1 MAAPAIKNVA
11 AQGSPSD
18 DSYVDLS
25 SVSSQNGSNGSLL
38 RPLTISLKGVEV
50 RIAVPAQ
57 PFEAWVASDVARE
70 EFQRSLLASA
80 VEADELEVMGEQ
92 DADSVEE
99 LAKSQVA
106 LLAKFLG
113 FLAARSSAKSTAHEL
128 GLLQHAWISFN
139 NHFLGEGKS
148 VHDIAATLDLDVRSS
163 VLRAFFEAFVVLESV
178 GRATPGLR
186 RPKLFELSAAGSAQV
201 HAVFGGQG
209 NNEGYFNELQA
220 LFDTYRPLVVPL
232 LQATQPTLNKLG
244 EEASLQGFSS
254 FYTYGLDVLGWLDGS
269 VARPPVSYLASV
281 PLSLPLIGLTQ
292 IVQFL
297 VSVRSTGLSFAEFR
311 DQVKSTTGHSQGIIS
326 AVVLSASDSLDS
338 FTANVVKAVQ
348 LLFNIGK
355 RGQESFPLLSID
367 PALVSDTVGGG
378 EGEPTSMLSVSG
390 LAQDVLDKHIAKTNG
405 HLPETQRVSISL
417 FNGPRD
423 FVVTGYPKALVGL
436 VSSLREIRAESGAD
450 QSKVPFSKRK
460 AVFRMSFVPVGVP
473 YHSSYLE
480 GATDRMLAE
489 DYRGVADVWSVSEL
503 KVPVKNTEDGS
514 DMSTYAE
521 GSLLRSIADQIF
533 TKPVFWA
540 KAVDLPKS
548 ATHVVD
554 FGTGGMSGVGRLV
567 ARILEGRGV
576 RVVVPSGTHQLSTEL
591 YSASSVRF
599 EERWEDVWA
608 PRLVRTKAGL
618 KVDTPFS
625 RTTGRGILMVG
636 GMTPTT
642 VSADINAAVLNAGY
656 ICELAGGGLHNE
668 VGLRKRVD
676 EILAKLEP
684 GNGLELNGLFIDQRR
699 FGWQYPLWGQMRR
712 EGIPC
717 KGFTVAAG
725 IPSTEK
731 AKDIIDGLKAA
742 GIEYVGFKPGN
753 ADGLRAVAAIAAAN
767 PDFKIICQWTGGRAG
782 GHHSTEDFHQ
792 PILQTYSILRK
803 QKNLVLVGGS
813 GFGDAEGVWPYLT
826 GDWSVKLGYAP
837 MPFSA
842 FLFASWMLIAKEA
855 ATADA
860 VKQLLVD
867 TPGCD
872 EDQWEATY
880 GKGAGGTITCNSELG
895 ESISYVQNRA
905 ATLWRQLDDQLFS
918 LTKEKQRAW
927 MSQKK
932 SWLIERL
939 NKDFQKPWFAAKLD
953 GTALMDVAEMT
964 YEEVTR
970 RMLQLLFVAH
980 QGRWIDPSLK
990 KLFGDWCRRVEERFA
1005 GIETAGKKESLLQ
1018 SYSVLDKQPGAF
1030 LDGFLDTY
1038 ADSKVI
1044 RLAAEDVGY
1053 FLAICQRRG
1062 QKPVPFIPEL
1072 GDNFQTLFKKDSLW
1086 QSEDLDAVMGQDP
1099 QRVIILQGAVAVK
1112 HCTKANV
1119 PAGEMLG
1126 EIERSLVAKL
1136 LERYYDNDESKVP
1149 YADYVSSD
1157 VPAVDQDAVVAK
1169 HGLAVDVQ
1177 TAANG
1182 DVVRTFKVG
1191 VEVPEATAWLELLA
1205 GSRTSWLRALLRNV
1219 SVVRG
1224 RSYVDNPMVRMLAP
1238 RPHQTAKVVCDASG
1252 EPLSVAFYGSAR
1264 SFGRH
1269 DDAFKAVEITK
1280 APASSTID
1288 VVLFE
1293 ERLGESVPLPFQ
1305 FTYRPDQPF
1314 ASIHEVVEGRNDRI
1328 KQFYWQLWFH
1338 TDMPAA
1344 AELAAKREFTSPTK
1358 ALDEAAIKR
1367 FCQIVEN
1374 RGEAFTKGQ
1383 APMDFAIV
1391 AGWEAIMQALMASCD
1406 ADLLSLVHLSN
1417 SFKTVEGARPLR
1429 AGDVCTARASVSSI
1443 KISDTGKSVS
1453 VGGTVYRQNAAGE
1466 FEPAITVVSSF
1477 FFRGRFGDFATC
1489 FETSHSDYTLEIK
1502 GKAEATVLLAKEWFE
1517 WTAPQP
1523 IVPGTKLHLSF
1534 DSHLRFRDSTSYSEV
1549 EVKGGAFIKD
1559 YKDDLIQVGEINYAA
1574 DSVSYGN
1581 PVVEFVKRSGGAAV
1595 GGASPLESGYT
1606 VVSGDVATSFI
1617 APATNEPYSK
1627 ASGDFNPIHIN
1638 PYFSSFAS
1646 LPGTITHG
1654 LFSSAA
1660 SRRFVEM
1667 VAAEGYPDRC
1677 LSFEA
1682 NFTGMVLP
1690 GDELQVKLRHVA
1702 MHDGNKVIKVE
1713 TYNQHGDKVL
1723 DGQAEVKQP
1732 ATVYVFTGQG
1742 SQEQGMGM
1750 DLYNSSPTAK
1760 ALWDEADGHL
1770 RSTMGFS
1777 ILEIVNQNP
1786 ISKTVHFGGVRGH
1799 TIRDRY
1805 MSMSYDSTDDNGNT
1819 VTLPLFPEIT
1829 SASQSY
1835 TFQSPKG
1842 LLFATQF
1849 AQIALVLV
1857 ELSAFQDMKQRG
1869 LINPDAAFAGHS
1881 LGEYASLAAVAGVL
1895 QVKDLVEVVMYRGL
1909 SMQNCVTRD
1918 PVTGASSYGMMACN
1932 PIRVL
1937 GDVTPAFA
1945 GQALA
1950 EIVDSVTKESGLLC
1964 QIVNYNVAGQQYVV
1978 AGDNVAL
1985 LTLGNVLNFIKIQK
1999 IDLKK
2004 LQEIM
2009 PIEEVREKLDEI
2021 VREVLAAA
2029 REEEKK
2035 GPLEL
2040 KRGFA
2045 SIPLPG
2051 IDVPFHSRYLT
2062 GGVAPFRAYLSK
2074 RINIEAI
2081 SPQSLVGRYIPNLV
2095 AAPFELSKAYAEL
2108 IFAQTD
2114 SPRLDKVLKNW
2125 EKDGWEAPERVQRLT
2140 ATLVVELLA
2149 YQFAS
2154 PVRWIETQ
2162 DIMFT
2167 DYAFERFIEFGPSP
2181 TLVGMAKR
2189 TQSLKY
2195 AAIDQ
2200 AQGRR
2205 RVMLCSSKD
2214 KEALYYSFED
2224 SEAEVDA
2231 DAAPAAESAPAA
2243 AAAPVAAAPAP
2254 SAPAPASGGGAAADV
2269 PDEPLKAVDT
2279 VRAILA
2285 QKLKKS
2291 IADVPLSKSIK
2302 DSVGGKSVLSN
2313 ELVSDLLAEFGNL
2326 PERGEELPLEELG
2339 GALQAGYSGALGK
2352 HTSGLVTRVVGGK
2365 LPGGFNM
2372 SSVKAHLQKTWG
2384 LGPGRTDGVLL
2395 VATTMEPA
2403 KRLGSEPEAKAW
2415 LDSVVQAYAAQAGIA
2430 LSQGGGGG
2438 GGGASGGVAISS
2450 EELDKLQARQDEHIR
2465 RQIQILERY
2474 LGLDGRSGVRLA
2486 ESTKAELEA
2495 AQSQLDSIA
2504 AEHGDTYTN
2513 GIMPKFSEKKVR
2525 NFSSYWNWARQDAM
2539 TLFYDIIY
2547 GRLTAVD
2554 REITARCITLMNR
2567 ADPGLLRYMQYHIDA
2582 VDPKLG
2588 PTYELAKEFG
2598 QQLIDNCREA
2608 LAEDAVYKE
2617 VHAPTAP
2624 HTEIDARGNVVYS
2637 EVKRVGVRK
2646 LEAYVKEMAA
2656 GSRLLGS
2663 GNQVN
2668 VDKAQEN
2675 VAKLWTLIRNEPS
2688 VSKLGKA
2695 TIKSLYTEVV
2705 RSLGTPRQQQRGPA
2719 RQLPRGRRSSSTTQR
2734 PSMSEVA
2741 GATPEDRVPYLH
2753 VRRKVGGQWQMSR
2766 KLTSVYLDILAEMAS
2781 QGVSF
2786 KGRNA
2791 LLTGVGKASIGV
2803 EVVKGLLA
2811 GGARVVITTSS
2822 YSRSVVEYYQRIYQE
2837 VGARGSTL
2845 TVMPFNQ
2852 ASKQDVDNLVKYIY
2866 ETLDMD
2872 LDFVVPFAAISENGR
2887 EIDGI
2892 DDKSELA
2899 HRLMLTNL
2907 IRLLGAIKTH
2917 KASRGF
2923 DTRPTQVLLPLSPN
2937 HGTFGGDGLYG
2948 ESKLGLET
2956 LLNRW
2961 ESESWGQYL
2970 CITGAII
2977 GWCRGTGL
2985 MSSSNTVAEEI
2996 EKLGCRTFSTVE
3008 MGFNLLGLLAPT
3020 VSAVSQVEALLVDLN
3035 GGMDKIIDLAEQTG
3049 KFRAKIQEASATKR
3063 ALIADS
3069 SADFKVIKGAA
3080 AEALH
3085 QKVHINPRSNFTFKF
3100 PELGT
3105 LEFNQDLAKS
3115 HSQLDLEKVVVITGF
3130 AEVGPW
3136 GSARTRW
3143 EMEAFG
3149 HLTNEGVIEMAWI
3162 MGMIKHHDG
3171 KLKSGATYVGWVDAK
3186 SGEPVDD
3193 KDIRANYEDEIIK
3206 HSGIRLIEPELFR
3219 NYDPNRKGF
3228 QQEIELNHDLEPL
3241 EVSSEE
3247 AAKYKLEHGD
3257 KVDTWEDAA
3266 SGNWFVHLKKGARIF
3281 VPKAVAFD
3289 RLVAGQLPTGWSGQR
3304 YGIPDDIVAQVDR
3317 TTLWALVCAS
3327 EALVNSGITDPYELY
3342 KHIHPSKV
3350 GSCIGSGMGGM
3361 TSLSKMFRDRRNDI
3375 DTQKDILQETFINSV
3390 AGWVNL
3396 LVMSAAGPI
3405 KTVVG
3410 ACATALQSI
3419 DVAVETILS
3428 GKAELMLAGGFDDLS
3443 EEGSFEFANMKA
3455 TSNAKDELAAG
3466 REPSEHSRP
3475 FTTSR
3480 GGFMESQGCGV
3491 QVITTAAN
3499 AIKLGM
3505 PIQGIVA
3512 YSNTHTDGAGRSLP
3526 APGHGVIASADGLQ
3540 RALASFNLT
3549 ADDIGVISAHMT
3561 ATKANDKN
3569 ESHVYQELFTRMGRT
3584 PGHAVPVMAQKWL
3597 CGHAKGGA
3605 AAWALNG
3612 VLQSINTSI
3621 VAGNRN
3627 ADDISPELQK
3637 FDMLLYNSTTLHRTP
3652 RHVNAACVSSF
3663 GFGQVGG
3670 ICLVLH
3676 GAHVLG
3682 RLSPQAFAEYAA
3694 RRKERQYR
3702 TYTRMHSS
3710 ITKDDLVRIKDDR
3723 PWPAE
3728 LEDAVLMNLNARATE
3743 SGDSYAFKAPLPP
3756 MPALAAVD
3764 SVTVPPKPAD
3774 VAAQQ
3779 ESLQA
3784 MMGHVAGVG
3793 IDCEKISTFPSDN
3806 ENFIARNFTDVEVQY
3821 CQSQP
3826 DPRASFCGR
3835 FCAAEAVV
3843 KSLGIRTKGAGA
3855 SLKDIEIVPTPEGPQ
3870 VKLYGEALDAAR
3882 GSRFLVSITHG
3893 DDTAMAVVHRLPP
3906 A

>member
-1 MAAPAIKNVA
+1 MSSIKNA
-11 AQGSPSD
+11 PSD
-18 DSYVDLS
+18 DSYVELS
-25 SVSSQNGSNGSLL
+25 SQSSGNGNGNGNGALL
-38 RPLTISLKGVEV
+38 RALTIASTSGLEV
-50 RIAVPAQ
+50 QIPVPSQ
-57 PFEAWVASDVARE
+57 PFDAWIVADVLRE
-70 EFQRSLLASA
+70 EFQRSLAASPE
-80 VEADELEVMGEQ
+80 VTDVLEVQEEQEVAGAAEKAAGE
-92 DADSVEE
+92 AKIN
-99 LAKSQVA
+99 LA
-106 LLAKFLG
+106 AKFLG
-113 FLAARSSAKSTAHEL
+113 FLASRASVKTSSHEL
-128 GLLQHAWISFN
+128 NLLQHAWA
-139 NHFLGEGKS
+139 HFHEEFLAEHGS
-148 VHDIAATLDLDVRSS
+148 VHDLVAAIDSDLRTP
-163 VLRAFFEAFVVLESV
+163 VLRSYFEAYVQLETAGKAKPSLV
-178 GRATPGLR
+178 T
-186 RPKLFELSAAGSAQV
+186 PKLFSLSAQNKAEV

-209 NNEGYFNELQA
+209 NNEAYFKELQT
-220 LFDTYRPLVVPL
+220 LFDTYRPLVQPL
-232 LQATQPTLNKLG
+232 LESTQPVFDKLVQD
-244 EEASLQGFSS
+244 AVKQGFAS
-254 FYTYGLDVLGWLDGS
+254 FYTHGLNVLGWLTG
-269 VARPPVSYLASV
+269 AAPEPAVSYLASV

-292 IVQFL
+292 ITQFL
-297 VSVRSTGLSFAEFR
+297 VSIRASGLTPAEFR
-311 DQVKSTTGHSQGIIS
+311 SQIKSATGHSQGIIS
-326 AVVLSASDSLDS
+326 AVVLSASDSLES
-338 FTANVVKAVQ
+338 FNTNVAKALE
-348 LLFNIGK
+348 LLFHIGK
-355 RGQESFPLLSID
+355 RGQEFFPTLAID
-367 PALVSDTVGGG
+367 PALVKDTIDGG
-378 EGEPTSMLSVSG
+378 EGEPTPMLAVTG
-390 LAQDVLDKHIAKTNG
+390 LEQNILEKHVQKTNS
-405 HLPETQRVSISL
+405 HLPESQAVSISL
-417 FNGPRD
+417 FNGPRA
-423 FVVTGYPKALVGL
+423 FIVTGFPKALVGL
-436 VSSLREIRAESGAD
+436 VGSLRAIRADSGAD
-450 QSKVPFSKRK
+450 QGKIPFSKRK
-460 AVFRMSFVPVGVP
+460 AVFRMNFLPVGVP
-473 YHSSYLE
+473 YHSSYLV
-480 GATDRMLAE
+480 GATEKMLQE
-489 DYRGVADVWSVSEL
+489 DYAGRTTVWEASEL
-503 KVPVKNTEDGS
+503 KVAVKNTEDAS
-514 DMSTYAE
+514 NIASYRSEDI
-521 GSLLRSIADQIF
+521 LKSIADQIF
-533 TKPVFWA
+533 TKHIYWS
-540 KAVDLPKS
+540 KASDLPKT
-548 ATHVVD
+548 ATHLID
-554 FGTGGMSGVGRLV
+554 FGTGGLSGIGGLS

-576 RVVVPSGTHQLSTEL
+576 RVVIPSGTHARSSEL
-591 YSASSVRF
+591 YSATAVNF
-599 EERWEDVWA
+599 EERWEDVWS
-608 PRLVRTKAGL
+608 PRLIRTKNGI
-618 KVDTPFS
+618 KIDTPFS

-642 VSADINAAVLNAGY
+642 VSANINAAVLNAGY
-656 ICELAGGGLHNE
+656 VIELAGGGLHSE
-668 VGLRKRVD
+668 AGLRKRVN

-712 EGIPC
+712 EGFPC

-731 AKDIIDGLKAA
+731 AKEIIDGLKAA
-742 GIEYVGFKPGN
+742 GIEYVGFKPGT

-792 PILQTYSILRK
+792 PILQTYASLRK
-803 QKNLVLVGGS
+803 QKNLILVGGS

-826 GDWSVKLGYAP
+826 GEWSVKLGYAP

-842 FLFASWMLIAKEA
+842 FLFASWMLVAKEA

-867 TPGCD
+867 TPGCGD
-872 EDQWEATY
+872 DKWQDTY

-895 ESISYVQNRA
+895 EAISYVHNRA
-905 ATLWRQLDDQLFS
+905 AALWRQLDDQLFS
-918 LTKEKQRAW
+918 LPREKQRVW
-927 MSQKK
+927 LSEKK

-953 GTALMDVAEMT
+953 GTALMNVADMT

-970 RMLQLLFVAH
+970 RMLQLLFVSH
-980 QGRWIDPSLK
+980 QSRWIDPSLK
-990 KLFGDWCRRVEERFA
+990 KLFGDWIRRVEERFA

-1018 SYSVLDKQPGAF
+1018 SYSVLDKEPSAFVDIFFAEYTGA
-1030 LDGFLDTY
+1030 
-1038 ADSKVI
+1038 KEI

-1053 FLAICQRRG
+1053 FLTICQRRG

-1086 QSEDLDAVMGQDP
+1086 QSEDLDAVVGQDA
-1099 QRVIILQGAVAVK
+1099 QKVIILQGSVAVQ

-1119 PAGEMLG
+1119 PAGEMLS
-1126 EIERSLVAKL
+1126 EIEKELVAKVL
-1136 LERYYDNDESKVP
+1136 AKYYDNDESKVP
-1149 YADYVSSD
+1149 VADYVSSD
-1157 VPAVDQDAVVAK
+1157 P
-1169 HGLAVDVQ
+1169 LAIEEADFY
-1177 TAANG
+1177 ARSGIEAS
-1182 DVVRTFKVG
+1182 
-1191 VEVPEATAWLELLA
+1191 VEGNTKTLKIGSQVPETNEWLEVLA
-1205 GSRTSWLRALLRNV
+1205 TSRTSWLRALLRNV
-1219 SVVRG
+1219 SVVQG
-1224 RSYVDNPMVRMLAP
+1224 KNYADNPMLRMLAP
-1238 RPHQTAKVVCDASG
+1238 RKNQTAKIVYAADG
-1252 EPLSVAFYGSAR
+1252 EPLSLTLFGAAR
-1264 SFGRH
+1264 SYGRH
-1269 DDAFKAVEITK
+1269 DDSFKALEITK
-1280 APASSTID
+1280 SPDSAQIQVT
-1288 VVLFE
+1288 LFE
-1293 ERLGESVPLPFQ
+1293 ERLGESVPLHFY
-1305 FTYRPDQPF
+1305 FTYRPDQAF
-1314 ASIHEVVEGRNDRI
+1314 ASIHEIMDGRNNRI

-1338 TDMPAA
+1338 ADMPAA
-1344 AELAAKREFTSPTK
+1344 AQLASAKEFKSPVK
-1358 ALDEAAIKR
+1358 SLDESAIR
-1367 FCQIVEN
+1367 NFCRIVEN
-1374 RGEAFTKGQ
+1374 RGEVFTKGQ

-1391 AGWEAIMQALMASCD
+1391 AGWEAIMQSLMASCD

-1417 SFKTVEGARPLR
+1417 SFKVVDDARPLR
-1429 AGDVCTARASVSSI
+1429 AGDVCTATAHASSI

-1453 VGGTVYRQNAAGE
+1453 VTGTVLRKDASGD
-1466 FEPAITVVSSF
+1466 FVPVISVVSSF
-1477 FFRGRFGDFATC
+1477 FFRGRFTDFNTC
-1489 FETSHSDYTLEIK
+1489 FETSQNEYNLEIK
-1502 GKAEATVLLAKEWFE
+1502 TKADATVLLAKEWFD
-1517 WTAPQP
+1517 WVAPQP
-1523 IVPGTKLHLSF
+1523 LAPGTVLHFNIQSL
-1534 DSHLRFRDSTSYSEV
+1534 LKYKDSTSYSDV
-1549 EVKGGAFIKD
+1549 EVTGGAYVRD
-1559 YKDDLIQVGEINYAA
+1559 YKDDLIKVGEIEYIA
-1574 DSVSYGN
+1574 DAISYGN
-1581 PVVEFVKRSGGAAV
+1581 PVIEYIKRN
-1595 GGASPLESGYT
+1595 GGASTGGVAPLETGYT
-1606 VVSGDVATSFI
+1606 IGASDVPTTFV
-1617 APATNEPYSK
+1617 APATNEPYSNV
-1627 ASGDFNPIHIN
+1627 SGDFNPIHIN

-1660 SRRFVEM
+1660 SRKFVEV

-1682 NFTGMVLP
+1682 NFVGMVLP
-1690 GDELQVKLRHVA
+1690 GDELTVKLRHIA
-1702 MHDGNKVIKVE
+1702 QRDGNKVIKVE
-1713 TYNQHGDKVL
+1713 TFNQNGDKVI

-1760 ALWDEADGHL
+1760 ELWDEADGHL

-1777 ILEIVNQNP
+1777 ILEIINQNP
-1786 ISKTVHFGGVRGH
+1786 LTKTIHFGGVRGH
-1799 TIRDRY
+1799 TIRERY
-1805 MSMSYDSTDDNGNT
+1805 MSMTYESTDADGNT

-1829 SASQSY
+1829 SSSQSY

-1857 ELSAFQDMKQRG
+1857 ELSAFRDMKQRG
-1869 LINPDAAFAGHS
+1869 LITPDAAFAGHS
-1881 LGEYASLAAVAGVL
+1881 LGEYASLAAVASVL
-1895 QVKDLVEVVMYRGL
+1895 EVKSLCDVVFYRGL
-1909 SMQNCVTRD
+1909 SMQNCVQRD
-1918 PVTGASSYGMMACN
+1918 PVTGASNYAMMACN
-1932 PIRVL
+1932 PIRIV
-1937 GDVTPAFA
+1937 GDGNPAFA

-1950 EIVDSVTKESGLLC
+1950 EIVDSISKESGRLL
-1964 QIVNYNVAGQQYVV
+1964 QIVNHNVAGQQYVT
-1978 AGDNVAL
+1978 AGDLVAL
-1985 LTLGNVLNFIKIQK
+1985 TTLGNVLNFIKIQK

-2004 LQEIM
+2004 LNEIM
-2009 PIEEVREKLDEI
+2009 PIEEVREKLAEI
-2021 VREVLAAA
+2021 VREVLSAAV
-2029 REEEKK
+2029 EEEKK
-2035 GPLEL
+2035 GRIEL

-2045 SIPLPG
+2045 TIPLPG

-2062 GGVAPFRAYLSK
+2062 GGVAPFRSYLSK
-2074 RINIEAI
+2074 RINVDAI
-2081 SPQSLVGRYIPNLV
+2081 RPQLLVGRYIPNLV
-2095 AAPFELSKAYAEL
+2095 AAPFELSKSYAEL

-2125 EKDGWEAPERVQRLT
+2125 EKDEWESPEKVQRLT

-2162 DIMFT
+2162 DIFFT
-2167 DYAFERFIEFGPSP
+2167 DYNFERLVEFGPSP

-2189 TQSLKY
+2189 TQALKY
-2195 AAIDQ
+2195 SAVDL
-2200 AQGRR
+2200 AQGRK

-2214 KEALYYSFED
+2214 KEALYYSFADEE
-2224 SEAEVDA
+2224 SEAE
-2231 DAAPAAESAPAA
+2231 AAPAADAPAA
-2243 AAAPVAAAPAP
+2243 AAPAAVAAPVAAAA
-2254 SAPAPASGGGAAADV
+2254 APAAGGAAAAEV

-2285 QKLKKS
+2285 QKLKKNIS
-2291 IADVPLSKSIK
+2291 EVPLSKSIK

-2339 GALQAGYSGALGK
+2339 GALQAGYSGTLGK
-2352 HTSGLVTRVVGGK
+2352 TTSGLVTRTVGGK
-2365 LPGGFNM
+2365 LPGGFNL
-2372 SSVKAHLQKTWG
+2372 SAVKSHLQKAWG
-2384 LGPGRTDGVLL
+2384 LGAGRVEGALL
-2395 VATTMEPA
+2395 VAITMEPA
-2403 KRLGSEPEAKAW
+2403 KRLGSEAEAKAW
-2415 LDSVVQAYAAQAGIA
+2415 LDSVAQTYAGLAGIS
-2430 LSQGGGGG
+2430 LSQASAGGGGG
-2438 GGGASGGVAISS
+2438 GSGGVAISS
-2450 EELDKLQARQDEHIR
+2450 EELDKLKAQQDDHVR
-2465 RQIQILERY
+2465 RQIQVLERY
-2474 LGLDGRSGVRLA
+2474 LNMDGRASGRLA

-2495 AQSQLDSIA
+2495 AQAQLDAIA
-2504 AEHGDTYTN
+2504 AEHGDFYTN
-2513 GIMPKFSEKKVR
+2513 GILPKFTEKKVR
-2525 NFSSYWNWARQDAM
+2525 HFSSYWNWARQDAM
-2539 TLFYDIIY
+2539 TLLYDIIY
-2547 GRLTAVD
+2547 GRLTTVD

-2567 ADPGLLRYMQYHIDA
+2567 ADPSLLRYMQFHIDQIDA
-2582 VDPKLG
+2582 NKG
-2588 PTYELAKEFG
+2588 PTYALAKEYG
-2598 QQLIDNCREA
+2598 QQLIENCREA
-2608 LAEDAVYKE
+2608 CAEDAVYKE

-2624 HTEIDARGNVVYS
+2624 HTEIDARGNIAYS
-2637 EVKRVGVRK
+2637 EVKRAGVRK

-2656 GSRLLGS
+2656 GSRLLGAGS
-2663 GNQVN
+2663 QVN
-2668 VDKAQEN
+2668 LDKAQEN

-2688 VSKLGKA
+2688 VSKLSKA
-2695 TIKSLYTEVV
+2695 TIKSLYSEVV
-2705 RSLGTPRQQQRGPA
+2705 RSLGPA
-2719 RQLPRGRRSSSTTQR
+2719 RQARAPARQAPRSRRLSSNTQR
-2734 PSMSEVA
+2734 PQVPEA
-2741 GATPEDRVPYLH
+2741 PAAEDRTPFLH
-2753 VRRKVGGQWQMSR
+2753 VKRKVAGQWQLSR
-2766 KLTSVYLDILAEMAS
+2766 KLTSVYLDILTEMAT

-2837 VGARGSTL
+2837 VGSRGSTL
-2845 TVMPFNQ
+2845 TVVPFNQ

-2866 ETLDMD
+2866 GSLDLD

-2899 HRLMLTNL
+2899 HRLMLTNM
-2907 IRLLGAIKTH
+2907 IRLLGAIKTE
-2917 KASRGF
+2917 KAARNF

-2996 EKLGCRTFSTVE
+2996 EKLGCRTFSTTE
-3008 MGFNLLGLLAPT
+3008 MAFNLLGLLAPT

-3035 GGMDKIIDLAEQTG
+3035 GGMDKIVDLAEQTG
-3049 KFRAKIQEASATKR
+3049 KFRAAIQEASSTKR
-3063 ALIADS
+3063 ALVADN
-3069 SADFKVIKGAA
+3069 SADFKVIKGSA

-3085 QKVHINPRSNFTFKF
+3085 KKVHINPRSNFTFRF
-3100 PELGT
+3100 PEVGS
-3105 LEFNQDLAKS
+3105 LEFNREIAKS
-3115 HSQLDLEKVVVITGF
+3115 YSEMDLEKIVVITGF

-3136 GSARTRW
+3136 GSSRTRW

-3149 HLTNEGVIEMAWI
+3149 HLTNEGVIELAWI
-3162 MGMIKHHDG
+3162 MGLIKHHDG
-3171 KLKSGATYVGWVDAK
+3171 QLKSGATYVGWVDVK

-3193 KDIRANYEDEIIK
+3193 KDIRANYEEHIVK
-3206 HSGIRLIEPELFR
+3206 HAGIRLIEPELFR

-3241 EVSSEE
+3241 EVSAEE
-3247 AAKYKLEHGD
+3247 ASKYKLEHGD
-3257 KVDTWEDAA
+3257 KVDAWQDAA
-3266 SGNWFVHLKKGARIF
+3266 TGGWFVVLKKGARIF

-3289 RLVAGQLPTGWSGQR
+3289 RLVAGQIPTGWTGQR

-3327 EALVNSGITDPYELY
+3327 EALVNSGISDPYELY

-3361 TSLSKMFRDRRNDI
+3361 TSLSKMFRDRRNDN
-3375 DTQKDILQETFINSV
+3375 DVQKDILQETFINSV

-3396 LVMSAAGPI
+3396 LVMSSAGPI

-3455 TSNAKDELAAG
+3455 TSNGKEELAAG

-3475 FTTSR
+3475 FSTSR
-3480 GGFMESQGCGV
+3480 SGFMESQGCGV
-3491 QVITTAAN
+3491 QVLTTAAN

-3526 APGHGVIASADGLQ
+3526 APGHGVISSADGMQ
-3540 RALASFNLT
+3540 RALARFNLT

-3612 VLQSINTSI
+3612 VMQSLHTSI
-3621 VAGNRN
+3621 VCGNRN

-3637 FDMLLYNSTTLHRTP
+3637 FDMLLYNSTSIHRTP
-3652 RHVNAACVSSF
+3652 HHVNAAAVSSF

-3670 ICLVLH
+3670 IILVLH
-3676 GAHVLG
+3676 AAHILG
-3682 RLSPQAFAEYAA
+3682 RLSPKVFEEYVA
-3694 RRKERQYR
+3694 RRKARQHQ
-3702 TYTRMHSS
+3702 TYTRMHSAL
-3710 ITKDDLVRIKDDR
+3710 TKEDLVRIKDNR

-3728 LEDAVLMNLNARATE
+3728 LEDQVLMNLNARAVE
-3743 SGDSYAFKAPLPP
+3743 IGDSYGFKAPLPA
-3756 MPALAAVD
+3756 MPSLA
-3764 SVTVPPKPAD
+3764 TVEDVIVPAKPAE

-3779 ESLQA
+3779 ESLQK

-3806 ENFIARNFTDVEVQY
+3806 DNFVSRNFTDVEIDY
-3821 CQSQP
+3821 CRAQP
-3826 DPRASFCGR
+3826 DPKASFCGR

-3843 KSLGIRTKGAGA
+3843 KSLGVRTQGSGA
-3855 SLKDIEIVPTPEGPQ
+3855 SLKDVEIVPTPEGPQ
-3870 VKLYGEALDAAR
+3870 VKLYGEALKAAN
-3882 GSRFLVSITHG
+3882 GSRFLVSISHG
-3893 DDTAMAVVHRLPP
+3893 DDTAMAIVHRLPS

>member
-1 MAAPAIKNVA
+1 M
-11 AQGSPSD
+11 PSD
-18 DSYVDLS
+18 DSYV
-25 SVSSQNGSNGSLL
+25 SVSATSSQSGANGNGSLL
-38 RPLTISLKGVEV
+38 RPLTVASTSGVEV
-50 RIAVPAQ
+50 QIPVPAS
-57 PFEAWVASDVARE
+57 PFDAWIVADVLRE
-70 EFQRSLLASA
+70 EFQRSLAAAPAEVDVLEVKDEQEEASA
-80 VEADELEVMGEQ
+80 SDKGAREA
-92 DADSVEE
+92 
-99 LAKSQVA
+99 QVA
-106 LLAKFLG
+106 LAAKFLG
-113 FLAARSSAKSTAHEL
+113 FLAARPAVASSSHEL
-128 GLLQHAWISFN
+128 NLLQHAWAHFN
-139 NHFLGEGKS
+139 DVLLGESRS
-148 VHDIAATLDLDVRSS
+148 VHDLVAEIDTDLRTP
-163 VLRAFFEAFVVLESV
+163 VLRSYFEAFAQLEIV
-178 GRATPGLR
+178 GKVKPALKT
-186 RPKLFELSAAGSAQV
+186 PKLFSVSADNKAEV
-201 HAVFGGQG
+201 HAIFGGQG
-209 NNEGYFNELQA
+209 NNEVYFKELQT
-220 LFDTYRPLVVPL
+220 LFDTYRPLVQPL
-232 LQATQPTLNKLG
+232 LEAVQPVFDKLVQDAT
-244 EEASLQGFSS
+244 LQGFAS
-254 FYTYGLDVLGWLDGS
+254 FYIHGMDVLGWLTGR
-269 VARPPVSYLASV
+269 VPLPAVGYLASV

-292 IVQFL
+292 ITQFL
-297 VSVRSTGLSFAEFR
+297 VSVRASGLSPAEFR
-311 DQVKSTTGHSQGIIS
+311 SQIKSATGHSQGVIS
-326 AVVLSASDSLDS
+326 AVVLSASDSVDS
-338 FTANVVKAVQ
+338 LTVNIAKALE
-348 LLFNIGK
+348 LLFHIGK
-355 RGQESFPLLSID
+355 RGQEFFPTLSID
-367 PALVSDTVGGG
+367 PALVKDTVEGG
-378 EGEPTSMLSVSG
+378 EGEPTPMLAVSG
-390 LAQDVLDKHIAKTNG
+390 LSQDILQKHIEKTNS
-405 HLPETQRVSISL
+405 HLPESQAVSISL
-417 FNGPRD
+417 FNGPRNYI
-423 FVVTGYPKALVGL
+423 VTGFPKALVGL
-436 VSSLREIRAESGAD
+436 VGSLRAIRAESGLD
-450 QSKVPFSKRK
+450 QGKVPHGKRK
-460 AVFRMSFVPVGVP
+460 AVFRMNFLPVGVP
-473 YHSSYLE
+473 YHSSYLV
-480 GATDRMLAE
+480 GATEKMLAE
-489 DYRGVADVWSVSEL
+489 DYAGRSVVWSASEL
-503 KVPVKNTEDGS
+503 QVSVKNTEDGS
-514 DMSTYAE
+514 DLATYASE
-521 GSLLRSIADQIF
+521 DILKSIADQIF
-533 TKPVFWA
+533 TKHIYWA
-540 KAVDLPKS
+540 KATDLPKT
-548 ATHVVD
+548 ATHLID
-554 FGTGGMSGVGRLV
+554 FGTGGLSGIGGLT
-567 ARILEGRGV
+567 ARNLEGRGV
-576 RVVVPSGTHQLSTEL
+576 RVVIPSGVHQHSSEL
-591 YSASSVRF
+591 YSASSVRS
-599 EERWEDVWA
+599 EERWEDVWL
-608 PRLVRTKAGL
+608 PRLVRTKAGI
-618 KVDTPFS
+618 KIDTPFS

-642 VSADINAAVLNAGY
+642 VSANINAAVLNAGY
-656 ICELAGGGLHNE
+656 LCELAGGGLHSE
-668 VGLRKRVD
+668 AGLRKRVN
-676 EILAKLEP
+676 EILAQLEP

-712 EGIPC
+712 EGFPC

-731 AKDIIDGLKAA
+731 AKEIIDGLKAA
-742 GIEYVGFKPGN
+742 GIEYVGFKPGT
-753 ADGLRAVAAIAAAN
+753 ADSLRSVAAIAAAN

-792 PILQTYSILRK
+792 PILQTYATLRK

-813 GFGDAEGVWPYLT
+813 GFGDAEGIWPYLT
-826 GDWSVKLGYAP
+826 GEWSVKLGYAP

-842 FLFASWMLIAKEA
+842 FMFASWMLIAKEA

-867 TPGCD
+867 TPGCGD
-872 EDQWEATY
+872 HGWQDTY
-880 GKGAGGTITCNSELG
+880 GVKGAGGTITCNSELG
-895 ESISYVQNRA
+895 ESISYVHNRA
-905 ATLWRQLDDQLFS
+905 AALWRQLDDQLFS
-918 LTKEKQRAW
+918 LPREKQRVW
-927 MSQKK
+927 LSEKK

-939 NKDFQKPWFAAKLD
+939 NKDFQKPWFPAKLD
-953 GTALMDVAEMT
+953 GTALMNVADMT

-970 RMLQLLFVAH
+970 RMLQLLFVSH
-980 QGRWIDPSLK
+980 QSRWIDPSLQ

-1018 SYSVLDKQPGAF
+1018 SYSILNKEPAAFVERFFAEYAGAKQ
-1030 LDGFLDTY
+1030 
-1038 ADSKVI
+1038 V

-1053 FLAICQRRG
+1053 FLTICQRRG

-1086 QSEDLDAVMGQDP
+1086 QSEDLDAVVGQDP
-1099 QRVIILQGAVAVK
+1099 QKVIILQGAMAVQFS
-1112 HCTKANV
+1112 TKANV

-1126 EIERSLVAKL
+1126 EIERDLVQKILAK
-1136 LERYYDNDESKVP
+1136 YYDNDESKVP
-1149 YADYVSSD
+1149 VADYVSS
-1157 VPAVDQDAVVAK
+1157 
-1169 HGLAVDVQ
+1169 
-1177 TAANG
+1177 
-1182 DVVRTFKVG
+1182 
-1191 VEVPEATAWLELLA
+1191 EVPKISEAAVLAKAGIAASVEGNVKTLKIGSTVPDAKEWLEVLA
-1205 GSRTSWLRALLRNV
+1205 TGRTSWLRALLRNV
-1219 SVVRG
+1219 SVAQG
-1224 RSYVDNPMVRMLAP
+1224 KNYADNPMLRMLAP
-1238 RPHQTAKVVCDASG
+1238 RQNQTAKIAYAANG
-1252 EPLSVAFYGSAR
+1252 EPVSLTLFGAAR
-1264 SFGRH
+1264 SYGRH
-1269 DDAFKAVEITK
+1269 DDAFKALEIVK
-1280 APASSTID
+1280 SPESARIQVA
-1288 VVLFE
+1288 LYE
-1293 ERLGESVPLPFQ
+1293 ERLGESVPLHFY
-1305 FTYRPDQPF
+1305 FDYRPDQPF
-1314 ASIHEVVEGRNDRI
+1314 ASIHEVMEGRNDRI

-1338 TDMPAA
+1338 ADMPATA
-1344 AELAAKREFTSPTK
+1344 QLAATKEFQSPTK
-1358 ALDEAAIKR
+1358 SLDEAAIRR
-1367 FCQIVEN
+1367 FCHIVEN
-1374 RGEAFTKGQ
+1374 RGEVFTKGQ

-1417 SFKTVEGARPLR
+1417 SFKVVNDARPLR
-1429 AGDVCTARASVSSI
+1429 AGDVCTAKAHASSI

-1453 VGGTVYRQNAAGE
+1453 VTGTVLRRDASGA
-1466 FEPAITVVSSF
+1466 FVPAISVVSSF
-1477 FFRGRFGDFATC
+1477 FFRGRFTDFNTC
-1489 FETSHSDYTLEIK
+1489 FETSHGDFTLDV
-1502 GKAEATVLLAKEWFE
+1502 GTKADATVLMAKEWFD
-1517 WTAPQP
+1517 WVAPQP
-1523 IVPGTKLHLSF
+1523 LVPGTTLHFSI
-1534 DSHLRFRDSTSYSEV
+1534 DSVLRYRDSTSFSDV
-1549 EVKGGAFIKD
+1549 EVTGGAYVRD
-1559 YKDDLIQVGEINYAA
+1559 YKDDLIKVGEVEYTA
-1574 DSVSYGN
+1574 DTVSYGN
-1581 PVVEFVKRSGGAAV
+1581 PVVEYIKRNGGVSA
-1595 GGASPLESGYT
+1595 GGVAPLETGYT
-1606 VVSGDVATSFI
+1606 LLSSDVPTTFV
-1617 APATNEPYSK
+1617 APATNEPYSNV
-1627 ASGDFNPIHIN
+1627 SGDFNPIHIN

-1660 SRRFVEM
+1660 SRKFVEV

-1682 NFTGMVLP
+1682 NFVGMVLP
-1690 GDELQVKLRHVA
+1690 GDELSVKLRHIA
-1702 MHDGNKVIKVE
+1702 QRDGNKVIKVE
-1713 TYNQHGDKVL
+1713 TFNQNGDKVI

-1777 ILEIVNQNP
+1777 ILDIINHNP
-1786 ISKTVHFGGVRGH
+1786 LTKTIHFGGVRGH
-1799 TIRDRY
+1799 TIRERY
-1805 MSMSYDSTDDNGNT
+1805 MSMTYESTDANGNT

-1829 SASQSY
+1829 SSSQSY

-1857 ELSAFQDMKQRG
+1857 ELSAFRDMKQRG
-1869 LINPDAAFAGHS
+1869 LITPDAAFAGHS
-1881 LGEYASLAAVAGVL
+1881 LGEYASLAAVASVL
-1895 QVKDLVEVVMYRGL
+1895 EVKSLCDVVFYRGL
-1909 SMQNCVTRD
+1909 SMQNCVQRD
-1918 PVTGASSYGMMACN
+1918 PETGASNYAMMACN
-1932 PIRVL
+1932 PLRIV
-1937 GDVTPAFA
+1937 GDGNPSFA

-1950 EIVDSVTKESGLLC
+1950 EIVDSISKESGRLL
-1964 QIVNYNVAGQQYVV
+1964 QIVNHNVAGQQYVT
-1978 AGDNVAL
+1978 AGDLVAL
-1985 LTLGNVLNFIKIQK
+1985 TTLGNVLNFIKVQK

-2004 LQEIM
+2004 LGEIM
-2009 PIEEVREKLDEI
+2009 PIEEVREKLAEI

-2029 REEEKK
+2029 LEEEKK
-2035 GPLEL
+2035 GRIEL

-2045 SIPLPG
+2045 TIPLPG

-2074 RINIEAI
+2074 RINVDAI
-2081 SPQSLVGRYIPNLV
+2081 RPHLLVGRYIPNLV

-2125 EKDGWEAPERVQRLT
+2125 EKDEWESPDKVQRLT

-2162 DIMFT
+2162 DIFFT
-2167 DYAFERFIEFGPSP
+2167 TYNFERMVEFGPSP

-2195 AAIDQ
+2195 SAVDL
-2200 AQGRR
+2200 AQGRK
-2205 RVMLCSSKD
+2205 RVMFCSSKD
-2214 KEALYYSFED
+2214 KEALYYSFADEEV
-2224 SEAEVDA
+2224 EAE
-2231 DAAPAAESAPAA
+2231 AAPAEAAPAA
-2243 AAAPVAAAPAP
+2243 AAAPTPAPAAAAAAPAP
-2254 SAPAPASGGGAAADV
+2254 SGGAAAADV

-2285 QKLKKS
+2285 QKLKKT
-2291 IADVPLSKSIK
+2291 INEVPLSKSIK

-2339 GALQAGYSGALGK
+2339 SSLQAGYSGSLGK
-2352 HTSGLVTRVVGGK
+2352 TTSGLVTRTVGGK
-2365 LPGGFNM
+2365 LPGGFNL
-2372 SSVKAHLQKTWG
+2372 SSVKSHLQKAWG
-2384 LGPGRTDGVLL
+2384 LGPGRIDGVLL
-2395 VATTMEPA
+2395 VAITMEPA

-2415 LDSVVQAYAAQAGIA
+2415 LDSVVQTYASAAGVS
-2430 LSQGGGGG
+2430 LSQGGSGGGGG
-2438 GGGASGGVAISS
+2438 GSGGVAISS
-2450 EELDKLQARQDEHIR
+2450 EELDKLKAQQDEHVR
-2465 RQIQILERY
+2465 RQIQVLERY
-2474 LGLDGRSGVRLA
+2474 LNMDSRSGGRLA
-2486 ESTKAELEA
+2486 ESTKAELDA
-2495 AQSQLDSIA
+2495 AQAQLDAIA

-2525 NFSSYWNWARQDAM
+2525 HFSSYWNWARQDAM
-2539 TLFYDIIY
+2539 TLLYDIIY
-2547 GRLTAVD
+2547 GRLTTVD

-2567 ADPGLLRYMQYHIDA
+2567 ADPSLLRYMQFHIDQIKA
-2582 VDPKLG
+2582 EQG
-2588 PTYELAKEFG
+2588 PTYALAKEYG
-2598 QQLIDNCREA
+2598 QQLLDNCREA
-2608 LAEDAVYKE
+2608 CSEDAVYKE

-2624 HTEIDARGNVVYS
+2624 HTEIDARGNVVYN

-2656 GSRLLGS
+2656 GSRLLGAGS
-2663 GNQVN
+2663 QVN
-2668 VDKAQEN
+2668 LDKAQEN
-2675 VAKLWTLIRNEPS
+2675 VAKLWTLIRNEPT
-2688 VSKLGKA
+2688 VSKLSKA
-2695 TIKSLYTEVV
+2695 TIKSLYAEVV
-2705 RSLGTPRQQQRGPA
+2705 RSLGPA
-2719 RQLPRGRRSSSTTQR
+2719 RQARAPIRQAPRNRRLSSNTQR
-2734 PSMSEVA
+2734 PQVA
-2741 GATPEDRVPYLH
+2741 DAPVPEDRTPFLH
-2753 VRRKVGGQWQMSR
+2753 VKRKVAGQWQLSR
-2766 KLTSVYLDILAEMAS
+2766 KLTSVYLDILGEMAS

-2803 EVVKGLLA
+2803 EVVKGLLS

-2845 TVMPFNQ
+2845 TVVPFNQ

-2866 ETLDMD
+2866 GTLDLD

-2907 IRLLGAIKTH
+2907 VRLLGAIKTE
-2917 KASRGF
+2917 KAARNF

-2996 EKLGCRTFSTVE
+2996 EKLGCRTFSTTE
-3008 MGFNLLGLLAPT
+3008 MAFNLLGLLAPT

-3035 GGMDKIIDLAEQTG
+3035 GGMDKIVDLAEQTG
-3049 KFRAKIQEASATKR
+3049 KFRAAIQEASATKR
-3063 ALIADS
+3063 ALVADN
-3069 SADFKVIKGAA
+3069 SADFKVIKGSA

-3085 QKVHINPRSNFTFKF
+3085 KKVHINPRSNFTFKF
-3100 PELGT
+3100 PEVGT
-3105 LEFNQDLAKS
+3105 LEFNQEIAKS
-3115 HSQLDLEKVVVITGF
+3115 YSEMDLEKVVVITGF

-3149 HLTNEGVIEMAWI
+3149 HLTNEGVIELAWI
-3162 MGMIKHHDG
+3162 MGLIKHHDG
-3171 KLKSGATYVGWVDAK
+3171 QLKSGATYVGWVDVK

-3193 KDIRANYEDEIIK
+3193 KDIRANYEEHIIK
-3206 HSGIRLIEPELFR
+3206 HAGIRLIEPELFR

-3241 EVSSEE
+3241 EVSAEE

-3257 KVDTWEDAA
+3257 KVDAWQDPA
-3266 SGNWFVHLKKGARIF
+3266 SGGWFVVLKKGARIF

-3289 RLVAGQLPTGWSGQR
+3289 RLVAGQIPTGWTGQR
-3304 YGIPDDIVAQVDR
+3304 YGIPEDIVAQVDR

-3327 EALVNSGITDPYELY
+3327 EALVNSGISDPYELY
-3342 KHIHPSKV
+3342 KYIHPSKV

-3361 TSLSKMFRDRRNDI
+3361 TSLSKMFRDRRNDN
-3375 DTQKDILQETFINSV
+3375 DVQKDILQETFINSV

-3396 LVMSAAGPI
+3396 LVMSSAGPI

-3428 GKAELMLAGGFDDLS
+3428 GKAEVMLAGGFDDLS

-3455 TSNAKDELAAG
+3455 TSNGKEELAAG

-3475 FTTSR
+3475 FSTSR
-3480 GGFMESQGCGV
+3480 SGFMESQGCGV
-3491 QVITTAAN
+3491 QVLTTAAN

-3505 PIQGIVA
+3505 PIQAVVA

-3526 APGHGVIASADGLQ
+3526 APGHGVISSADGMQ
-3540 RALASFNLT
+3540 RALARFNLT

-3612 VLQSINTSI
+3612 VMQSLHTSI
-3621 VAGNRN
+3621 VCGNRN

-3637 FDMLLYNSTTLHRTP
+3637 FDMLLYNSTSIHRTP
-3652 RHVNAACVSSF
+3652 HHVNAAAVSSF

-3670 ICLVLH
+3670 IILVLH
-3676 GAHVLG
+3676 AAHILG
-3682 RLSPQAFAEYAA
+3682 RLSPKVFGEYVE
-3694 RRKERQYR
+3694 RRKARQHQ
-3702 TYTRMHSS
+3702 TYTRMHSAL
-3710 ITKDDLVRIKDDR
+3710 TKEDLVRIKDNR

-3728 LEDAVLMNLNARATE
+3728 IEDQVLINLNARAVE
-3743 SGDSYAFKAPLPP
+3743 IGDSYGFKAPLPP
-3756 MPALAAVD
+3756 MPELAKVENI
-3764 SVTVPPKPAD
+3764 VVPAKPAE

-3779 ESLQA
+3779 ESLQK
-3784 MMGHVAGVG
+3784 MMGHIAGVG

-3806 ENFIARNFTDVEVQY
+3806 DNFVTRNFTDVEIDY
-3821 CQSQP
+3821 CRAQA

-3843 KSLGIRTKGAGA
+3843 KSLGVRTQGSGA
-3855 SLKDIEIVPTPEGPQ
+3855 SLKDVEIVPTPEGPQ
-3870 VKLYGEALDAAR
+3870 VKLYGEAAKAAN
-3882 GSRFLVSITHG
+3882 GSRFLVSISHG
-3893 DDTAMAVVHRLPP
+3893 DDTAMAIVHRLPP

>member
-1 MAAPAIKNVA
+1 MSGIKNA
-11 AQGSPSD
+11 PSD
-18 DSYVDLS
+18 DSYVELS
-25 SVSSQNGSNGSLL
+25 TTSSQSSGNGNGTLL
-38 RPLTISLKGVEV
+38 RALTVASTTGVEV
-50 RIAVPAQ
+50 QIPVPSQ
-57 PFEAWVASDVARE
+57 PFDAWIVADVLRE
-70 EFQRSLLASA
+70 EFQRSLAASP
-80 VEADELEVMGEQ
+80 EANDVLEVQDEQ
-92 DADSVEE
+92 DQAGAADKAVSEAKVS
-99 LAKSQVA
+99 LA
-106 LLAKFLG
+106 AKFLG
-113 FLAARSSAKSTAHEL
+113 FVASRVSLKPASSSHEL
-128 GLLQHAWISFN
+128 NLLQHAWT
-139 NHFLGEGKS
+139 HFHDEFLAQHGS
-148 VHDIAATLDLDVRSS
+148 VHDLVAAIDSDLRTP
-163 VLRAFFEAFVVLESV
+163 VLRSYFEAFVLLESTDKAKPSLV
-178 GRATPGLR
+178 T
-186 RPKLFELSAAGSAQV
+186 PKLFSLSAQNKAEV

-209 NNEGYFNELQA
+209 NNEAYFKELQT
-220 LFDTYRPLVVPL
+220 LFDAYRPLVQPL
-232 LQATQPTLNKLG
+232 LESTQPVFDKLV
-244 EEASLQGFSS
+244 EDAVKQGFASY
-254 FYTYGLDVLGWLDGS
+254 YTHGFNVLGWLTG
-269 VARPPVSYLASV
+269 AAAEPAVSYLASV

-292 IVQFL
+292 ITQFL
-297 VSVRSTGLSFAEFR
+297 VSIRASGLTPAEFR
-311 DQVKSTTGHSQGIIS
+311 SQIKSATGHSQGIIS
-326 AVVLSASDSLDS
+326 AVVLSASDSLAS
-338 FTANVVKAVQ
+338 FNANVAKALE
-348 LLFNIGK
+348 LLFHIGK
-355 RGQESFPLLSID
+355 RGQEFFPTLAID
-367 PALVSDTVGGG
+367 PALVKDTVEGG
-378 EGEPTSMLSVSG
+378 EGEPTPMLSVSG
-390 LAQDVLDKHIAKTNG
+390 LEQAILEKHIQKTNS
-405 HLPETQRVSISL
+405 HLAESQAVSISL
-417 FNGPRD
+417 FNGPRS
-423 FVVTGYPKALVGL
+423 FIVTGFPKALVGL
-436 VSSLREIRAESGAD
+436 VGSLRAIRADTGAD
-450 QSKVPFSKRK
+450 QGKTPFSKRK
-460 AVFRMSFVPVGVP
+460 AVFRMNFLPVGVP
-473 YHSSYLE
+473 YHSAYLT
-480 GATDRMLAE
+480 GATEKMLQE
-489 DYRGVADVWSVSEL
+489 DYAGRTTVWDASEL
-503 KVPVKNTEDGS
+503 KVAVKNTEDGS
-514 DMSTYAE
+514 DLASYRSE
-521 GSLLRSIADQIF
+521 DILKSIADQIF
-533 TKPVFWA
+533 VKHIYWS
-540 KAVDLPKS
+540 KASDLPKS
-548 ATHVVD
+548 ATHLID
-554 FGTGGMSGVGRLV
+554 FGTGGLSGIGGLS

-576 RVVVPSGTHQLSTEL
+576 RIVIPSGTHARSSEL
-591 YSASSVRF
+591 YSAATVKF
-599 EERWEDVWA
+599 EERWEDVWS
-608 PRLVRTKAGL
+608 PRLVKTKNGI
-618 KVDTPFS
+618 KIDTPFS

-642 VSADINAAVLNAGY
+642 VSANINAAVLNAGY
-656 ICELAGGGLHNE
+656 LIELAGGGLHSE
-668 VGLRKRVD
+668 AGLRKRVN
-676 EILAKLEP
+676 EILAQLEP

-712 EGIPC
+712 EGFPC

-731 AKDIIDGLKAA
+731 AKEIIDGLKAA
-742 GIEYVGFKPGN
+742 GIEYVGFKPGT

-792 PILQTYSILRK
+792 PLLQTYASLRK
-803 QKNLVLVGGS
+803 QKNLILVGGS

-826 GDWSVKLGYAP
+826 GEWSVKLGYAP

-842 FLFASWMLIAKEA
+842 FLFASWMLVAKEA

-867 TPGCD
+867 TPGCGD
-872 EDQWEATY
+872 DKWQDTY

-895 ESISYVQNRA
+895 ESISYVHNRA
-905 ATLWRQLDDQLFS
+905 AALWRQLDDQLFS
-918 LTKEKQRAW
+918 LPREKQRVW
-927 MSQKK
+927 LSEKK

-953 GTALMDVAEMT
+953 GTTLMNVADMT

-970 RMLQLLFVAH
+970 RMLELLFVGH
-980 QGRWIDPSLK
+980 QSRWIDPSLK

-1018 SYSVLDKQPGAF
+1018 SYSILDKEPSKF
-1030 LDGFLDTY
+1030 VDGFFAEYTG
-1038 ADSKVI
+1038 AKEI

-1053 FLAICQRRG
+1053 FLTICQRRG

-1086 QSEDLDAVMGQDP
+1086 QSEDLDAVVGQDA
-1099 QRVIILQGAVAVK
+1099 QKVIILQGSVAVQ

-1126 EIERSLVAKL
+1126 EIEKELVAKVL
-1136 LERYYDNDESKVP
+1136 AKYYDNDESKVP
-1149 YADYVSSD
+1149 VADYVSSD
-1157 VPAVDQDAVVAK
+1157 A
-1169 HGLAVDVQ
+1169 LALDEADFCARSGVDVSVD
-1177 TAANG
+1177 G
-1182 DVVRTFKVG
+1182 DVKTFKLG
-1191 VEVPEATAWLELLA
+1191 SQVPDTKEWLELLA
-1205 GSRTSWLRALLRNV
+1205 TQRTSWLRALLRNV
-1219 SVVRG
+1219 SVVQG
-1224 RSYVDNPMVRMLAP
+1224 KNYADNPMLRMLAP
-1238 RPHQTAKVVCDASG
+1238 RKHQTAKIAYAANG
-1252 EPLSVAFYGSAR
+1252 EPLSLTLFGAAR
-1264 SFGRH
+1264 SHGRH
-1269 DDAFKAVEITK
+1269 DDAFKALEITK
-1280 APASSTID
+1280 SLDSAQILVT
-1288 VVLFE
+1288 LFE
-1293 ERLGESVPLPFQ
+1293 ERLGESVPLHFH

-1314 ASIHEVVEGRNDRI
+1314 ASIHEIMDGRNDRI

-1338 TDMPAA
+1338 ADMPAA
-1344 AELAAKREFTSPTK
+1344 AQLAAAKEFKSPVK
-1358 ALDEAAIKR
+1358 SLDEAAIR
-1367 FCQIVEN
+1367 NFCRIVEN
-1374 RGEAFTKGQ
+1374 RGEVFTKGQ

-1417 SFKTVEGARPLR
+1417 SFKVIDDARPLR
-1429 AGDVCTARASVSSI
+1429 AGDVCTATAHASSI

-1453 VGGTVYRQNAAGE
+1453 VTGTVLRKDASGE
-1466 FEPAITVVSSF
+1466 LVPVISVVSSF
-1477 FFRGRFGDFATC
+1477 FFRGRFTDFNTC
-1489 FETSHSDYTLEIK
+1489 FETSQNEFTLEIK
-1502 GKAEATVLLAKEWFE
+1502 TKADATVLLAKEWFD
-1517 WTAPQP
+1517 WVAPQP
-1523 IVPGTKLHLSF
+1523 LAPGTVLHFKIQSL
-1534 DSHLRFRDSTSYSEV
+1534 LRYKDSTSYSDV
-1549 EVKGGAFIKD
+1549 DVSGGAYVRD
-1559 YKDDLIQVGEINYAA
+1559 YKDDLIKVGEIEYTA
-1574 DSVSYGN
+1574 DALSYGN
-1581 PVVEFVKRSGGAAV
+1581 PVIEYIKRN
-1595 GGASPLESGYT
+1595 GGASTGGVAPLETGYT
-1606 VVSGDVATSFI
+1606 IGASDVSTSFV
-1617 APATNEPYSK
+1617 APATNEPYSNV
-1627 ASGDFNPIHIN
+1627 SGDFNPIHIN

-1660 SRRFVEM
+1660 SRKFVEV

-1682 NFTGMVLP
+1682 NFVGMVLP
-1690 GDELQVKLRHVA
+1690 GDELTVKLRHIA
-1702 MHDGNKVIKVE
+1702 MRDGNKVIKVE
-1713 TYNQHGDKVL
+1713 TFNQNGDKVI

-1777 ILEIVNQNP
+1777 ILEIINQNP
-1786 ISKTVHFGGVRGH
+1786 LTKTIHFGGVRGH
-1799 TIRDRY
+1799 TIRERY
-1805 MSMSYDSTDDNGNT
+1805 MSMTYESTDADGNT
-1819 VTLPLFPEIT
+1819 VTLPLFPEI
-1829 SASQSY
+1829 SSSSQSY

-1857 ELSAFQDMKQRG
+1857 ELSAFRDMKQRG
-1869 LINPDAAFAGHS
+1869 LITPDAAFAGHS
-1881 LGEYASLAAVAGVL
+1881 LGEYASLAAVASVL
-1895 QVKDLVEVVMYRGL
+1895 EVKSLCDVVFYRGL
-1909 SMQNCVTRD
+1909 SMQNCVQRD
-1918 PVTGASSYGMMACN
+1918 PVTGASNYAMMACN
-1932 PIRVL
+1932 PLRIV
-1937 GDVTPAFA
+1937 GEGNPAFA

-1950 EIVDSVTKESGLLC
+1950 EIVDSISKESGRLL
-1964 QIVNYNVAGQQYVV
+1964 QIVNHNVAGQQYVT
-1978 AGDNVAL
+1978 AGDLVAL
-1985 LTLGNVLNFIKIQK
+1985 ATLGNVLNFIKIQK

-2004 LQEIM
+2004 LNEIM
-2009 PIEEVREKLDEI
+2009 PIEEVREKLAEI
-2021 VREVLAAA
+2021 VREVLSAAL
-2029 REEEKK
+2029 EEEKK
-2035 GPLEL
+2035 GRIEL

-2045 SIPLPG
+2045 TIPLPG

-2062 GGVAPFRAYLSK
+2062 GGVAPFRSYLSK
-2074 RINIEAI
+2074 RINVDAI
-2081 SPQSLVGRYIPNLV
+2081 RPQLLVGRYIPNLV
-2095 AAPFELSKAYAEL
+2095 AAPFELSKPYAEL

-2125 EKDGWEAPERVQRLT
+2125 EKDEWESPEKVQRLT

-2162 DIMFT
+2162 DIFFT
-2167 DYAFERFIEFGPSP
+2167 DYNFERLVEFGPSP

-2189 TQSLKY
+2189 TQALKY
-2195 AAIDQ
+2195 SAVDL
-2200 AQGRR
+2200 AQGRK
-2205 RVMLCSSKD
+2205 RVMYCSSKD
-2214 KEALYYSFED
+2214 KESLYYAFADDE
-2224 SEAEVDA
+2224 SEVE
-2231 DAAPAAESAPAA
+2231 AAPAAEAPAA
-2243 AAAPVAAAPAP
+2243 AAPVAAAPVAAAPAP
-2254 SAPAPASGGGAAADV
+2254 AAAGGAAAAEV

-2285 QKLKKS
+2285 QKLKKNIS
-2291 IADVPLSKSIK
+2291 EVPLSKSIK

-2313 ELVSDLLAEFGNL
+2313 ELVSDVLAEFGNL

-2339 GALQAGYSGALGK
+2339 GALQAGYSGTLGK
-2352 HTSGLVTRVVGGK
+2352 TTSNLITRTVGGK
-2365 LPGGFNM
+2365 LPGGFNL
-2372 SSVKAHLQKTWG
+2372 SAVKSHLQKAWG
-2384 LGPGRTDGVLL
+2384 LGAGRTDGALL
-2395 VATTMEPA
+2395 VAVTMEPA
-2403 KRLGSEPEAKAW
+2403 KRLGSEAEAKAW
-2415 LDSVVQAYAAQAGIA
+2415 LDSVAQTYASLAGIS
-2430 LSQGGGGG
+2430 LSQASAGGGGG
-2438 GGGASGGVAISS
+2438 GSGGVAISS
-2450 EELDKLQARQDEHIR
+2450 EELDRLKAQQDEHVR
-2465 RQIQILERY
+2465 RQIQVLERY
-2474 LGLDGRSGVRLA
+2474 LNMDGRASGRLA
-2486 ESTKAELEA
+2486 ESTKAELEV
-2495 AQSQLDSIA
+2495 AQAQLDAIA
-2504 AEHGDTYTN
+2504 AEHGDLYTN

-2525 NFSSYWNWARQDAM
+2525 HFSSYWNWARQDAM
-2539 TLFYDIIY
+2539 TLLYDIIY
-2547 GRLTAVD
+2547 GRLTTVD

-2567 ADPGLLRYMQYHIDA
+2567 ADPSLLRYMQFHIDQIDA
-2582 VDPKLG
+2582 AQG
-2588 PTYELAKEFG
+2588 PTYALAKEYG
-2598 QQLIDNCREA
+2598 QQLIENCREA
-2608 LAEDAVYKE
+2608 CAEDAVYKE

-2624 HTEIDARGNVVYS
+2624 HTEIDARGNIAYS

-2656 GSRLLGS
+2656 GSRLLGAGS
-2663 GNQVN
+2663 QVN
-2668 VDKAQEN
+2668 LDKAQEN

-2688 VSKLGKA
+2688 VSKLSKA
-2695 TIKSLYTEVV
+2695 TIKSLYSEVV
-2705 RSLGTPRQQQRGPA
+2705 RSLGPA
-2719 RQLPRGRRSSSTTQR
+2719 RQARAPARQAPRNRRLSSNTQR
-2734 PSMSEVA
+2734 PQVSDA
-2741 GATPEDRVPYLH
+2741 PAAEDRTPFLH
-2753 VRRKVGGQWQMSR
+2753 VKRKVAGQWQLSR
-2766 KLTSVYLDILAEMAS
+2766 KLTSVYLDILGEMAT

-2837 VGARGSTL
+2837 VGSRGSTL
-2845 TVMPFNQ
+2845 TVVPFNQ

-2866 ETLDMD
+2866 GSLDLD

-2907 IRLLGAIKTH
+2907 VRLLGAIKTE
-2917 KASRGF
+2917 KASRNF

-2996 EKLGCRTFSTVE
+2996 EKLGCRTFSTTE
-3008 MGFNLLGLLAPT
+3008 MAFNLLGLLAPT

-3035 GGMDKIIDLAEQTG
+3035 GGMDKIVDLAEQTA
-3049 KFRAKIQEASATKR
+3049 KFRAAIQEASSTKR
-3063 ALIADS
+3063 ALVADN
-3069 SADFKVIKGAA
+3069 SADFKVIKGSA

-3085 QKVHINPRSNFTFKF
+3085 KKVHITPRSNFTFRF
-3100 PELGT
+3100 PEVGSHQLNR
-3105 LEFNQDLAKS
+3105 EIAKS
-3115 HSQLDLEKVVVITGF
+3115 YSAMDLEKVVVITGF

-3136 GSARTRW
+3136 GSSRTRW
-3143 EMEAFG
+3143 GMEAFG
-3149 HLTNEGVIEMAWI
+3149 HLTNEGVIELAWI
-3162 MGMIKHHDG
+3162 MGLIKHHDG
-3171 KLKSGATYVGWVDAK
+3171 QLKSGATYVGWIDVK

-3193 KDIRANYEDEIIK
+3193 KDIRANYEEHIIK
-3206 HSGIRLIEPELFR
+3206 HAGIRLIEPELFR

-3241 EVSSEE
+3241 EVSAEE
-3247 AAKYKLEHGD
+3247 ASKYKLEHGD
-3257 KVDTWEDAA
+3257 KVDAWQDA
-3266 SGNWFVHLKKGARIF
+3266 STGGWFVVLKKGARIF

-3327 EALVNSGITDPYELY
+3327 EALVNSGISDPYELY

-3361 TSLSKMFRDRRNDI
+3361 TSLSKMFRDRRNDT
-3375 DTQKDILQETFINSV
+3375 DVQNDILQETFINSV

-3396 LVMSAAGPI
+3396 LVMSSAGPI

-3455 TSNAKDELAAG
+3455 TSNGKEELAAG

-3475 FTTSR
+3475 FSTSR
-3480 GGFMESQGCGV
+3480 SGFMESQGCGV
-3491 QVITTAAN
+3491 QVLTTAAN
-3499 AIKLGM
+3499 AIRLGM

-3526 APGHGVIASADGLQ
+3526 APGHGVISSADGMQ
-3540 RALASFNLT
+3540 RALARFNLT

-3612 VLQSINTSI
+3612 VMQSLHTSI
-3621 VAGNRN
+3621 VCGNRN

-3637 FDMLLYNSTTLHRTP
+3637 FDMLLYNSTSIHRTP
-3652 RHVNAACVSSF
+3652 HHVNAAAVSSF

-3670 ICLVLH
+3670 IILVLH
-3676 GAHVLG
+3676 AAHILG
-3682 RLSPQAFAEYAA
+3682 RLSPQVFDEYVA
-3694 RRKERQYR
+3694 RRKARQHQ
-3702 TYTRMHSS
+3702 TYTRMHSAL
-3710 ITKDDLVRIKDDR
+3710 TKQDLVRIKDNR

-3728 LEDAVLMNLNARATE
+3728 LEDQVLMNLNARAVE
-3743 SGDSYAFKAPLPP
+3743 IGDSYGFKAPLPA
-3756 MPALAAVD
+3756 MPALA
-3764 SVTVPPKPAD
+3764 TVEDTVVPAKPAS

-3779 ESLQA
+3779 ESLEK

-3806 ENFIARNFTDVEVQY
+3806 ENFISRNFTDVEIEY
-3821 CQSQP
+3821 CRAQP
-3826 DPRASFCGR
+3826 DVRASFCGR

-3843 KSLGIRTKGAGA
+3843 KSLGVRTQGAGA
-3855 SLKDIEIVPTPEGPQ
+3855 SLKDVEIVPTPEGPQ
-3870 VKLYGEALDAAR
+3870 VKLYGEALKAAN
-3882 GSRFLVSITHG
+3882 GSRFLVSISHG
-3893 DDTAMAVVHRLPP
+3893 DDTAMAIVHRLPS

>member
-1 MAAPAIKNVA
+1 MQP
-11 AQGSPSD
+11 
-18 DSYVDLS
+18 
-25 SVSSQNGSNGSLL
+25 LL
-38 RPLTISLKGVEV
+38 EST
-50 RIAVPAQ
+50 Q
-57 PFEAWVASDVARE
+57 PVFEQLV
-70 EFQRSLLASA
+70 
-80 VEADELEVMGEQ
+80 Q
-92 DADSVEE
+92 DAV
-99 LAKSQVA
+99 K
-106 LLAKFLG
+106 
-113 FLAARSSAKSTAHEL
+113 
-128 GLLQHAWISFN
+128 
-139 NHFLGEGKS
+139 
-148 VHDIAATLDLDVRSS
+148 
-163 VLRAFFEAFVVLESV
+163 
-178 GRATPGLR
+178 
-186 RPKLFELSAAGSAQV
+186 
-201 HAVFGGQG
+201 
-209 NNEGYFNELQA
+209 
-220 LFDTYRPLVVPL
+220 
-232 LQATQPTLNKLG
+232 
-244 EEASLQGFSS
+244 QGFGS
-254 FYTYGLDVLGWLDGS
+254 FYTHGINVLGWLTGAVPEPA
-269 VARPPVSYLASV
+269 VAYLASV

-292 IVQFL
+292 ITQFL
-297 VSVRSTGLSFAEFR
+297 VSIRASGLTPAEFR
-311 DQVKSTTGHSQGIIS
+311 AQIKSATGHSQGIIS
-326 AVVLSASDSLDS
+326 AVVLSASDSLES
-338 FTANVVKAVQ
+338 FYANVAKALE
-348 LLFNIGK
+348 LLFHIGK
-355 RGQESFPLLSID
+355 RGQEFFPTLAID
-367 PALVSDTVGGG
+367 PALVKDTVDGG
-378 EGEPTSMLSVSG
+378 EGEPAPMLSVSG
-390 LAQDVLDKHIAKTNG
+390 LEQNILEKHIQKTNS
-405 HLPETQRVSISL
+405 HLPESQAVSISL
-417 FNGPRD
+417 FNGPRS
-423 FVVTGYPKALVGL
+423 FIVTGYPKALVGL
-436 VSSLREIRAESGAD
+436 VGSLRAIRADTGAD
-450 QSKVPFSKRK
+450 QGKVPFSKRK
-460 AVFRMSFVPVGVP
+460 AVFRMNFLPVGVP
-473 YHSSYLE
+473 YHSSYLT
-480 GATDRMLAE
+480 GATDKMLQE
-489 DYRGVADVWSVSEL
+489 DYAGRTTVWDASEL
-503 KVPVKNTEDGS
+503 KVAVKNTEDGS
-514 DMSTYAE
+514 DLASYRSE
-521 GSLLRSIADQIF
+521 DILKSIADQIF
-533 TKPVFWA
+533 VKHIYWA
-540 KAVDLPKS
+540 KASDLPKT
-548 ATHVVD
+548 ATHLID
-554 FGTGGMSGVGRLV
+554 FGTGGLSGIGGLSG
-567 ARILEGRGV
+567 RILEGRGV
-576 RVVVPSGTHQLSTEL
+576 RIVIPSGTHARSTEL
-591 YSASSVRF
+591 YSATKVEF
-599 EERWEDVWA
+599 EERWEDVWS
-608 PRLVRTKAGL
+608 PRLVRTKNGI
-618 KVDTPFS
+618 KIDTPFS
-625 RTTGRGILMVG
+625 RTTGRGVLMVG

-642 VSADINAAVLNAGY
+642 VSANINAAVLNAGY
-656 ICELAGGGLHNE
+656 VIELAGGGLHSE
-668 VGLRKRVD
+668 AGLRKRVN
-676 EILAKLEP
+676 EILAQLEP

-712 EGIPC
+712 EGFPC

-731 AKDIIDGLKAA
+731 AKEIIDGLKAA
-742 GIEYVGFKPGN
+742 GIEYVGFKPGT

-792 PILQTYSILRK
+792 PILQTYASLRK
-803 QKNLVLVGGS
+803 QKNLILVGGS

-826 GDWSVKLGYAP
+826 GEWSVKLGYAP

-842 FLFASWMLIAKEA
+842 FLFASWMLVAKEA

-867 TPGCD
+867 TPGCGD
-872 EDQWEATY
+872 DKWQDTY

-895 ESISYVQNRA
+895 ESISYVHNRA
-905 ATLWRQLDDQLFS
+905 AALWRQLDDQLFS
-918 LTKEKQRAW
+918 LPREKQRVW
-927 MSQKK
+927 LSEKK

-939 NKDFQKPWFAAKLD
+939 NKDFQKPWFPAKLD
-953 GTALMDVAEMT
+953 GSALMNVADMT

-970 RMLQLLFVAH
+970 RMLQLLFVSH
-980 QGRWIDPSLK
+980 QSRWIDPSLK

-1018 SYSVLDKQPGAF
+1018 SYSVLDKQPASFVDTFFAEYTGA
-1030 LDGFLDTY
+1030 
-1038 ADSKVI
+1038 KEI

-1053 FLAICQRRG
+1053 FLTICQRRG

-1086 QSEDLDAVMGQDP
+1086 QSEDLDAVVGQDA
-1099 QRVIILQGAVAVK
+1099 QKVIILQGSVAVR

-1126 EIERSLVAKL
+1126 EIERELVARVL
-1136 LERYYDNDESKVP
+1136 ARYYDNDESKVP

-1157 VPAVDQDAVVAK
+1157 PLAIEEAEFAARSGVDISVADNVK
-1169 HGLAVDVQ
+1169 
-1177 TAANG
+1177 
-1182 DVVRTFKVG
+1182 TFKVG
-1191 VEVPEATAWLELLA
+1191 SSVPDTKEWLEILA
-1205 GSRTSWLRALLRNV
+1205 TSRTSWLRALLRNV
-1219 SVVRG
+1219 SVVQG
-1224 RSYVDNPMVRMLAP
+1224 KNYADNPMLRMLAP
-1238 RPHQTAKVVCDASG
+1238 RKHQTAKIAYAANG
-1252 EPLSVAFYGSAR
+1252 EPISLTLFGAAR
-1264 SFGRH
+1264 SSGRH
-1269 DDAFKAVEITK
+1269 DDSFKAIEITK
-1280 APASSTID
+1280 SPESAQIQVT
-1288 VVLFE
+1288 LFE
-1293 ERLGESVPLPFQ
+1293 ERLGEAVPLHFF

-1314 ASIHEVVEGRNDRI
+1314 ASIHEVMDGRNDRI

-1338 TDMPAA
+1338 ADMPAA
-1344 AELAAKREFTSPTK
+1344 AQLASAKEFKSPVK
-1358 ALDEAAIKR
+1358 SLDESAIR
-1367 FCQIVEN
+1367 SFCRIVEN
-1374 RGEAFTKGQ
+1374 RGEVFTKGQ

-1417 SFKTVEGARPLR
+1417 SFKVIDDARPLR
-1429 AGDVCTARASVSSI
+1429 AGDVCTATAHASSI
-1443 KISDTGKSVS
+1443 RISDTGKSVS
-1453 VGGTVYRQNAAGE
+1453 VTGTVLRQDANGT
-1466 FEPAITVVSSF
+1466 PVPVISVVSSF
-1477 FFRGRFGDFATC
+1477 FFRGRFTDFNTC
-1489 FETSHSDYTLEIK
+1489 FETSQNEFVLDIK
-1502 GKAEATVLLAKEWFE
+1502 TKADATVLLSKEWFD
-1517 WTAPQP
+1517 WVAPQP
-1523 IVPGTKLHLSF
+1523 LIPGTSLHFKIENLLRYK
-1534 DSHLRFRDSTSYSEV
+1534 DSSSYSDV
-1549 EVKGGAFIKD
+1549 DVTGGAYVRDF
-1559 YKDDLIQVGEINYAA
+1559 KDDLIKVGEIEYTA
-1574 DSVSYGN
+1574 DATSYGN
-1581 PVVEFVKRSGGAAV
+1581 PVIEYIKRHGGV
-1595 GGASPLESGYT
+1595 STGGVAPLESGYT
-1606 VVSGDVATSFI
+1606 LGSSDVPSTFV
-1617 APATNEPYSK
+1617 APATNEPYSNV
-1627 ASGDFNPIHIN
+1627 SGDFNPIHIN

-1660 SRRFVEM
+1660 SRKFVEV

-1682 NFTGMVLP
+1682 NFVGMVLP
-1690 GDELQVKLRHVA
+1690 GDELSVKLRHIA
-1702 MHDGNKVIKVE
+1702 MRDGNKVVKVE
-1713 TYNQHGDKVL
+1713 TFNQNGDKVI
-1723 DGQAEVKQP
+1723 DGQAEIKQP

-1777 ILEIVNQNP
+1777 ILEIINQNP
-1786 ISKTVHFGGVRGH
+1786 LTKTIHFGGVRGH
-1799 TIRDRY
+1799 TIRERY
-1805 MSMSYDSTDDNGNT
+1805 MSMTYESTDADGNT

-1829 SASQSY
+1829 SSSQSY

-1857 ELSAFQDMKQRG
+1857 ELSAFRDMTQRG
-1869 LINPDAAFAGHS
+1869 LITPDAAFAGHS
-1881 LGEYASLAAVAGVL
+1881 LGEYASLAAVASVL
-1895 QVKDLVEVVMYRGL
+1895 EVKSLCDVVFYRGL
-1909 SMQNCVTRD
+1909 SMQNCVQRD
-1918 PVTGASSYGMMACN
+1918 PVTGASNYAMMACN
-1932 PIRVL
+1932 PLRIV
-1937 GDVTPAFA
+1937 GDGNPAFA

-1950 EIVDSVTKESGLLC
+1950 EIVDSISQESGRLL
-1964 QIVNYNVAGQQYVV
+1964 QIVNHNVAGQQYVA
-1978 AGDNVAL
+1978 AGDLVAL
-1985 LTLGNVLNFIKIQK
+1985 TTLGNVLNFIKVQK

-2004 LQEIM
+2004 LNEIM
-2009 PIEEVREKLDEI
+2009 PIEEVREKLAEI
-2021 VREVLAAA
+2021 VREVLSAAL
-2029 REEEKK
+2029 EEEKK
-2035 GPLEL
+2035 GRIEL

-2045 SIPLPG
+2045 TIPLPG

-2062 GGVAPFRAYLSK
+2062 GGVAPFRSYLSK
-2074 RINIEAI
+2074 RINVDAI
-2081 SPQSLVGRYIPNLV
+2081 RPQLLVGRYIPNLV
-2095 AAPFELSKAYAEL
+2095 AAPFELSKSYAEL

-2125 EKDGWEAPERVQRLT
+2125 EKDEWESPERVQRLT

-2167 DYAFERFIEFGPSP
+2167 DYNFERLVEFGPSP

-2189 TQSLKY
+2189 TQALKY
-2195 AAIDQ
+2195 SAVDL
-2200 AQGRR
+2200 AQGRK

-2214 KEALYYSFED
+2214 KEALYYSFADDE
-2224 SEAEVDA
+2224 SEAE
-2231 DAAPAAESAPAA
+2231 AAAATEAPAA
-2243 AAAPVAAAPAP
+2243 AAAPAAAPAP
-2254 SAPAPASGGGAAADV
+2254 AAAAAPAPAAAGGAAAADV

-2291 IADVPLSKSIK
+2291 ISEVPLSKSIK

-2339 GALQAGYSGALGK
+2339 GALQAGYSGSLGK
-2352 HTSGLVTRVVGGK
+2352 TTSSLITRTVGGK
-2365 LPGGFNM
+2365 LPGGFNL
-2372 SSVKAHLQKTWG
+2372 SAVKSHLQKAWG
-2384 LGPGRTDGVLL
+2384 LGSGRIDGVLL
-2395 VATTMEPA
+2395 VAITMEPA
-2403 KRLGSEPEAKAW
+2403 KRLGSEAEAKAW
-2415 LDSVVQAYAAQAGIA
+2415 LDSVAQTYAGLAGISLSQAGA
-2430 LSQGGGGG
+2430 GGGGG
-2438 GGGASGGVAISS
+2438 GSGGVAISS
-2450 EELDKLQARQDEHIR
+2450 EELDKLKAQQDDHVR
-2465 RQIQILERY
+2465 RQIQVLERY
-2474 LGLDGRSGVRLA
+2474 LNMDGRAGGRLA

-2495 AQSQLDSIA
+2495 AQAQLDAIA
-2504 AEHGDTYTN
+2504 AEHGDMYTN
-2513 GIMPKFSEKKVR
+2513 GIMPKFIEKKVR
-2525 NFSSYWNWARQDAM
+2525 HFSSYWNWARQDAM
-2539 TLFYDIIY
+2539 TLLYDIIY
-2547 GRLTAVD
+2547 GRLTTVD

-2567 ADPGLLRYMQYHIDA
+2567 ADPSLLRYMQFHIDQIDA
-2582 VDPKLG
+2582 EKG
-2588 PTYELAKEFG
+2588 PTYALAKEYG
-2598 QQLIDNCREA
+2598 QQLIENCREA
-2608 LAEDAVYKE
+2608 CAEDAVYKE

-2624 HTEIDARGNVVYS
+2624 HTEIDSRGNIAYS

-2656 GSRLLGS
+2656 GSRLLGAGS
-2663 GNQVN
+2663 QVN
-2668 VDKAQEN
+2668 LDKAQEN

-2688 VSKLGKA
+2688 VSKLSKA
-2695 TIKSLYTEVV
+2695 TIKSLYSEVV
-2705 RSLGTPRQQQRGPA
+2705 RSLGPA
-2719 RQLPRGRRSSSTTQR
+2719 RQARAPARQATRSRRLSSNTQR
-2734 PSMSEVA
+2734 PQVSDA
-2741 GATPEDRVPYLH
+2741 PAAEDRTPFLH
-2753 VRRKVGGQWQMSR
+2753 VKRKVAGQWQLSR
-2766 KLTSVYLDILAEMAS
+2766 KLTSVYLDILGEMAT

-2837 VGARGSTL
+2837 VGSRGSTL
-2845 TVMPFNQ
+2845 TVVPFNQ

-2866 ETLDMD
+2866 GSLDLD

-2907 IRLLGAIKTH
+2907 VRLLGAIKTE
-2917 KASRGF
+2917 KASRNF

-2996 EKLGCRTFSTVE
+2996 EKLGCRTFSTTE
-3008 MGFNLLGLLAPT
+3008 MAFNLLGLLAPT

-3035 GGMDKIIDLAEQTG
+3035 GGMDKIVDLAEQTG
-3049 KFRAKIQEASATKR
+3049 KFRAAIQEASSTKR
-3063 ALIADS
+3063 ALVADN
-3069 SADFKVIKGAA
+3069 SADFKVIKGSA

-3085 QKVHINPRSNFTFKF
+3085 KKVHINPRSNFTFRF
-3100 PELGT
+3100 PEVGT
-3105 LEFNQDLAKS
+3105 LDFNREIAKS
-3115 HSQLDLEKVVVITGF
+3115 YSEMDLEKVVVITGF

-3136 GSARTRW
+3136 GSSRTRW

-3149 HLTNEGVIEMAWI
+3149 HLTNEGVIELAWI
-3162 MGMIKHHDG
+3162 MGLIKHHDG
-3171 KLKSGATYVGWVDAK
+3171 QLKSGATYVGWVDTK

-3193 KDIRANYEDEIIK
+3193 KDIRANYEEHIVK
-3206 HSGIRLIEPELFR
+3206 HAGIRLIEPELFR

-3241 EVSSEE
+3241 EVSAEE

-3257 KVDTWEDAA
+3257 KVDAWQDA
-3266 SGNWFVHLKKGARIF
+3266 STGGWFVVLKKGARIF

-3289 RLVAGQLPTGWSGQR
+3289 RLVAGQIPTGWTGQR

-3327 EALVNSGITDPYELY
+3327 EALVNSGISDPYELY

-3361 TSLSKMFRDRRNDI
+3361 TSLSKMFRDRRNDN
-3375 DTQKDILQETFINSV
+3375 DVQKDILQETFINSV

-3396 LVMSAAGPI
+3396 LVMSSAGPI

-3455 TSNAKDELAAG
+3455 TSNGKEELAAG

-3475 FTTSR
+3475 FSTSR
-3480 GGFMESQGCGV
+3480 SGFMESQGCGV
-3491 QVITTAAN
+3491 QVLTTAAN

-3526 APGHGVIASADGLQ
+3526 APGHGVISSADGMQ
-3540 RALASFNLT
+3540 RALARFNLT

-3612 VLQSINTSI
+3612 VMQSLHTSI
-3621 VAGNRN
+3621 VCGNRN

-3637 FDMLLYNSTTLHRTP
+3637 FDMLLYNSTSIHRTP
-3652 RHVNAACVSSF
+3652 HHVNAAAVSSF

-3670 ICLVLH
+3670 IILVLH
-3676 GAHVLG
+3676 AAHILG
-3682 RLSPQAFAEYAA
+3682 RLSPKVFEGYVE
-3694 RRKERQYR
+3694 RRKARQHH
-3702 TYTRMHSS
+3702 TYTRMHSAL
-3710 ITKDDLVRIKDDR
+3710 TKEDLVRIKDNR

-3728 LEDAVLMNLNARATE
+3728 MEDQVLMNLNARAVE
-3743 SGDSYAFKAPLPP
+3743 MGDSYGFKAPLPP
-3756 MPALAAVD
+3756 MPALATTEDVI
-3764 SVTVPPKPAD
+3764 VPAKSAE

-3779 ESLQA
+3779 ESLQK

-3806 ENFIARNFTDVEVQY
+3806 DSFVSRNFTDVEIEY
-3821 CQSQP
+3821 CRAQP
-3826 DPRASFCGR
+3826 DAKASFCGR
-3835 FCAAEAVV
+3835 FCAAEAVF
-3843 KSLGIRTKGAGA
+3843 KSLGVRSQGSGA
-3855 SLKDIEIVPTPEGPQ
+3855 SLKDVEIVPTPEGPQ
-3870 VKLYGEALDAAR
+3870 VKLYGEALKAAN
-3882 GSRFLVSITHG
+3882 GSRFLVSISHG
-3893 DDTAMAVVHRLPP
+3893 DDTAMAIVHRLPS